1 MLRRFLIAYSKN
13 KPPAFAGGFRAKT
26 NGLFAPL
33 KEIIK
38 QELSFILR
46 SKLNFY
52 YIRNMDFHC
61 IFKGFD
67 EKLRLLYSC
76 TATLVFRQ
84 KYPHFSHSA
93 QFADFVCKLKPPAFA
108 GGLLLFIECYFDY

>member
-1 MLRRFLIAYSKN
+1 VLHGKSPFLFFNYYNIIVLTLQHKN
-13 KPPAFAGGFRAKT
+13 TAQGNSCAVRAKT

-38 QELSFILR
+38 QELSFILS

-76 TATLVFRQ
+76 TATLEFLHP
-84 KYPHFSHSA
+84 KN
-93 QFADFVCKLKPPAFA
+93 L
-108 GGLLLFIECYFDY
+108 